1 MVEMMGLEPIRPFR
15 QRILS
20 PLRLPIPPHLHGGSC
35 RSRTGARRVAVCCLT
50 TWLRNQSSVKLQ
62 RFIIILKAFNEC
74 NRSIPLFISSLQIFF
89 LRKFQDI
96 SQSFFDF
103 LEKYLFFYERN
114 LVLLHFRVICIACRF
129 ILSI

>member
-1 MVEMMGLEPIRPFR
+1 M
-15 QRILS
+15 
-20 PLRLPIPPHLHGGSC
+20 
-35 RSRTGARRVAVCCLT
+35 
-50 TWLRNQSSVKLQ
+50 K
-62 RFIIILKAFNEC
+62 
-74 NRSIPLFISSLQIFF
+74 LFIVSIDMLSFVEFF
-89 LRKFQDI
+89 LLLINFGKFQDI